1 MKRMGAVSGFRFQVS
16 SFKIVNENSS
26 SFFIL
31 VRELLALR
39 EQGQG
44 STRKWM
50 PTVAGNLNSALR
62 DRHLSFTLM
71 SVRRIGKVPPCR
83 RLAGQTMVNKCQKM
97 KGQRAR
103 DSR

>member
-16 SFKIVNENSS
+16 SFKITAKLLL
-26 SFFIL
+26 IL
-31 VRELLALR
+31 RPRLR
-39 EQGQG
+39 TFAFLERGQG
-44 STRKWM
+44 STRNWM
-50 PTVAGNLNSALR
+50 PTAAGNLNSALR
-62 DRHLSFTLM
+62 DRHPFVTLM

-103 DSR
+103 DS